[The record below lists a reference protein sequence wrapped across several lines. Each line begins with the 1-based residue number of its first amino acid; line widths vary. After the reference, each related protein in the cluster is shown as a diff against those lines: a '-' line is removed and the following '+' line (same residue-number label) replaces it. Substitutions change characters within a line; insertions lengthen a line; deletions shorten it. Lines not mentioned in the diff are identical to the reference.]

1 MEKREILVRPASP
14 GDGPAF
20 CRLNKAFNGE
30 GVSTPEE
37 AARALACPGP
47 ERVLLAFWEGEPAGF
62 LCGLIKRSACYREP
76 SAEVTELYVRPA
88 FRRRGLAGAL
98 VEAFL
103 QGCRREG
110 VREVTLLTGGDNRQA
125 RAFYEGQGFSPS
137 GEAHYQREL

>member
-47 ERVLLAFWEGEPAGF
+47 ERVLLAFWEGEPRRVFVRAYQALRLLPGA
-62 LCGLIKRSACYREP
+62 LRRGDRASTSARP
-76 SAEVTELYVRPA
+76 SA
-88 FRRRGLAGAL
+88 AGAWRGRWWKP
-98 VEAFL
+98 FS
-103 QGCRREG
+103 
-110 VREVTLLTGGDNRQA
+110 
-125 RAFYEGQGFSPS
+125 RAAAGRAS
-137 GEAHYQREL
+137 GR